1 MYEIT
6 EILRGSEQYPRH
18 LSSIMAPP
26 RIIWAMGNLSLL
38 KHPGVSIVGARD
50 ASKMG
55 LIIAERMGSYFSE
68 RGITVVSG
76 LALGIDAAAH
86 IGAVKVKG
94 PTIAVLASGVDVFT
108 PKSNSRLANEILEA
122 GGLIVSEQPPGTP
135 AAKQNFV
142 PRNRIQVGL
151 SSVSVIV
158 ECSEKSGTMRHAQFC
173 MDEKHPMFTVIPE
186 NPRGMNLTG
195 ANKLVGMGAKVV
207 VTKNNYDEVLEIALS
222 AMKY

>member
-6 EILRGSEQYPRH
+6 EIPRGSELYPRH
-18 LSSIMAPP
+18 LSAIMAPP
-26 RIIWAMGNLSLL
+26 RIIWAMGNLLL
-38 KHPGVSIVGARD
+38 LERPGISIVGARES
-50 ASKMG
+50 SKTG
-55 LIIAERMGSYFSE
+55 LIIAERIGSYLAE

-108 PKSNSRLANEILEA
+108 PKSNTRLANEILET
-122 GGLIVSEQPPGTP
+122 GGLIVSEQPPGSP

-158 ECSEKSGTMRHAQFC
+158 ECSEKSGTMRHANFC
-173 MDEKHPMFTVIPE
+173 LDEKHPIYTVIPE
-186 NPRGMNLTG
+186 DPRDMNLTG
-195 ANKLVGMGAKVV
+195 ANKLIGMGAKVIAS
-207 VTKNNYDEVLEIALS
+207 KEDYSALLAEVIPE
-222 AMKY
+222 